1 MLIFVSIMK
10 TIITSDTSSS
20 IDLPEILRFKS
31 LLWNLSTRD
40 VLVRYKQTVFGV
52 IWAVARPLIN
62 IVIFGFFSQFIE
74 RASNIPDRFVAV
86 SAGVIIWGLISSAI
100 TEISNSLLTNSNI
113 LTKVYFPKII
123 IPVSSLLVCVIDF
136 LISFVIVLVCK
147 IIISGLPGIGFFLFP
162 LFVVYA
168 LVFGFAIGLFFA
180 TLNVKYRD
188 IKFLLPFI
196 LQIGFYVCPV
206 FLSTHFYLSKLPG
219 VLKSVYMANPL
230 VAIIDG
236 FKYCLLG
243 TPLQITPLYVITGF
257 VFTLV
262 VLLLSLKYF
271 TKFEKSFADFI

>member
-1 MLIFVSIMK
+1 MK

-123 IPVSSLLVCVIDF
+123 IPVTDIPRT
-136 LISFVIVLVCK
+136 
-147 IIISGLPGIGFFLFP
+147 ISGKITEIAVREIRSFLDQP
-162 LFVVYA
+162 
-168 LVFGFAIGLFFA
+168 
-180 TLNVKYRD
+180 
-188 IKFLLPFI
+188 
-196 LQIGFYVCPV
+196 
-206 FLSTHFYLSKLPG
+206 S
-219 VLKSVYMANPL
+219 SVEE
-230 VAIIDG
+230 VR
-236 FKYCLLG
+236 
-243 TPLQITPLYVITGF
+243 
-257 VFTLV
+257 V
-262 VLLLSLKYF
+262 VLFGEESLR
-271 TKFEKSFADFI
+271 TFEHALRQ